1 LTVYPE
7 VPDDKYPFWATTGR
21 IVYHFHTRTKTGRSR
36 ELYDAAPD
44 AFVQINEEDARRLGI
59 HEGDMV
65 EVASRRAT
73 ITAPA
78 QIGDILPGHVFIPFH
93 YGYWD
98 EPGSEH
104 GGPDGRA
111 RAANELTFTGWDPVS
126 KQPTFK
132 YAAVQVAKAGRRS
145 VTGKLTDA
153 AGKFMAAEKEVA
165 DKVSA
170 SLHVE
175 RSHIG
180 IIAIAGE
187 LMRRARL
194 MQPGQ
199 K

>member
-1 LTVYPE
+1 MRVSSGRAIRGAAFVHSCIQRERQNVTCDSPGHSVSILSPPASISVKTTKVEPYVNRKKRGFCDLSVRATDWLSVYPE

-21 IVYHFHTRTKTGRSR
+21 IVYHFHTAPRPVNHGNFTMRGPMRLSRSTKK
-36 ELYDAAPD
+36 
-44 AFVQINEEDARRLGI
+44 DARRLGI

-111 RAANELTFTGWDPVS
+111 RAANELTFTGWGPV
-126 KQPTFK
+126 K
-132 YAAVQVAKAGRRS
+132 
-145 VTGKLTDA
+145 
-153 AGKFMAAEKEVA
+153 
-165 DKVSA
+165 
-170 SLHVE
+170 
-175 RSHIG
+175 
-180 IIAIAGE
+180 
-187 LMRRARL
+187 
-194 MQPGQ
+194 
-199 K
+199 

>member
-1 LTVYPE
+1 MRVSSGRAIRGAAFVHGCIQRERQNVTCDSPGHSVSILSPPASLSVKTGRVEPSVNRKKRGFCDLSGRVTDWLTVYPE

-21 IVYHFHTRTKTGRSR
+21 IVYHFHTRTKTGQSR
-36 ELYDAAPD
+36 ELYDARPD

-111 RAANELTFTGWDPVS
+111 RAANELTFTGWDPV
-126 KQPTFK
+126 K
-132 YAAVQVAKAGRRS
+132 
-145 VTGKLTDA
+145 
-153 AGKFMAAEKEVA
+153 
-165 DKVSA
+165 
-170 SLHVE
+170 
-175 RSHIG
+175 
-180 IIAIAGE
+180 
-187 LMRRARL
+187 
-194 MQPGQ
+194 
-199 K
+199 